1 MSGARYA
8 IYFAP
13 AAPSAWQAFGARW
26 LGRDERDTRA
36 VPQEPPPGFTAGE
49 FAQLTAEPRRYGFH
63 ATLKAPMRLREGA
76 TLQDLQER
84 LRELATRLRAVP
96 LGQLVPV
103 FMDGFVALVP
113 AQRHPGVDALAAL
126 CVTALDDLRAP
137 LTADEIARRNPDR
150 LDERGRQLLAEF
162 GYPHVLERFRFHL
175 TLSGPVDATTAG
187 RLVAHVAPRVARLHT
202 DEAPVL
208 DRLCIFEEP
217 APGMPFL
224 RVHDEPLAP

>member
-1 MSGARYA
+1 MDRYA
-8 IYFAP
+8 VYYLP
-13 AAPSAWQAFGARW
+13 PEGSALAAFGTRL
-26 LGRDERDTRA
+26 LGYDVDRGEE
-36 VPQEPPPGFTAGE
+36 VPFPPGLPVDRTLWTT
-49 FAQLTAEPRRYGFH
+49 LTEEPRRYGFH